1 MAMTKHAWCREGP
14 HLEAAVRARARR
26 PGRRRGEERS
36 GPFLVLSSFIVVLA
50 LGCGSVV
57 PDGPSEDMVRI
68 EGGTY
73 RLGSDSTERELGYRG
88 SSNVVREYGWYDAWE
103 ADPHAVELA
112 SFAIDRTPVT
122 QLEYAAFVTAT
133 DRPLPDIDSTAYHA
147 QGFLVHPWSEV
158 KPFRWNGGHPPDGIG
173 DHPIVLV
180 DYEDAAAYCAW
191 RGEREGQATRLPT
204 GPEWEAACRG
214 TEHRTYA
221 WGATWQDGAIVA
233 ETTFTAP
240 VGLHPDGAT
249 PGGIHDLLGN
259 VCPPGVRLGR
269 RPGHVPVRLPSRPT
283 GGIASHP
290 DRVPL
295 RCRFRPVMPRRLA
308 SAPRLQLQSPHSVC
322 EEGVLSA

>member
-1 MAMTKHAWCREGP
+1 
-14 HLEAAVRARARR
+14 
-26 PGRRRGEERS
+26 
-36 GPFLVLSSFIVVLA
+36 
-50 LGCGSVV
+50 
-57 PDGPSEDMVRI
+57 MVRV

-88 SSNVVREYGWYDAWE
+88 SPDVVRDYSWYDAWE

-204 GPEWEAACRG
+204 G
-214 TEHRTYA
+214 
-221 WGATWQDGAIVA
+221 
-233 ETTFTAP
+233 
-240 VGLHPDGAT
+240 
-249 PGGIHDLLGN
+249 
-259 VCPPGVRLGR
+259 
-269 RPGHVPVRLPSRPT
+269 
-283 GGIASHP
+283 
-290 DRVPL
+290 
-295 RCRFRPVMPRRLA
+295 RRLA
-308 SAPRLQLQSPHSVC
+308 ASTICSGTCSSGRRRGCRCPSRMSRSSGGAVGTTPRARAGAPSVTADRRDR
-322 EEGVLSA
+322 VIS